1 MGSKSFAL
9 DVADVAVLFK
19 NALLVA
25 VAAFLTTIVNSIG
38 SLDLG
43 TYTPLVVPMVT
54 VILDTIIKWT
64 KDNSQAS
71 PDPEPAPDGE

>member
-9 DVADVAVLFK
+9 DVSDIVVLFK

-25 VAAFLTTIVNSIG
+25 VAAFLTAIVNNIG
-38 SLDLG
+38 QLDLG
-43 TYTPLVVPMVT
+43 SYTPLVVPMVT

-64 KDNSQAS
+64 KDNTKDS
-71 PDPEPAPDGE
+71 PEPAPDGE

>member
-9 DVADVAVLFK
+9 DVSDIVVLFK

-25 VAAFLTTIVNSIG
+25 VAAFLTAIVNNIG
-38 SLDLG
+38 QLDLG
-43 TYTPLVVPMVT
+43 GYTPLVVPMVT

-64 KDNSQAS
+64 KDNTKNS
-71 PDPEPAPDGE
+71 PDPEPAPEGE

>member
-9 DVADVAVLFK
+9 DLTDVAGLFK

-25 VAAFLTTIVNSIG
+25 IAAFLTTVVNSLG

-43 TYTPLVVPMVT
+43 GYTPLVVPMVT

-64 KDNSQAS
+64 KDNTNKS
-71 PDPEPAPDGE
+71 PEPAPDGE

>member
-9 DVADVAVLFK
+9 DVGDIAVLFK

-25 VAAFLTTIVNSIG
+25 VAAFLTTVVNSIG

-43 TYTPLVVPMVT
+43 VYTPLVVPMVT

-64 KDNSQAS
+64 KDNSK
-71 PDPEPAPDGE
+71 DVPEPAPEGE

>member
-9 DVADVAVLFK
+9 DVSDIVVLFK

-25 VAAFLTTIVNSIG
+25 VAAFLTAIVNNIG
-38 SLDLG
+38 QLDLG
-43 TYTPLVVPMVT
+43 SYTPLVVPMVT

-64 KDNSQAS
+64 KDNTKDA
-71 PDPEPAPDGE
+71 PEPTPDGE

>member
-25 VAAFLTTIVNSIG
+25 IAAFLTTVMNNIG
-38 SLDLG
+38 TLDLG
-43 TYTPLVVPMVT
+43 GYTPLIVPMVT
-54 VILDTIIKWT
+54 VVLDTLIKWT
-64 KDNSQAS
+64 KDNSS
-71 PDPEPAPDGE
+71 VEPPAPDSE

>member
-9 DVADVAVLFK
+9 DLTDVAGLFK

-25 VAAFLTTIVNSIG
+25 VAAFLTTVVNNLG
-38 SLDLG
+38 NLDLG
-43 TYTPLVVPMVT
+43 VYTPLVVPMVT

-64 KDNSQAS
+64 KDNTNKV
-71 PDPEPAPDGE
+71 PEPTPDGE

>member
-9 DVADVAVLFK
+9 DVSDIVVLFK

-25 VAAFLTTIVNSIG
+25 IAAFLTAIVNNIG
-38 SLDLG
+38 QLDLG
-43 TYTPLVVPMVT
+43 GYTPLVVPMVT

-64 KDNSQAS
+64 KDNTKDA
-71 PDPEPAPDGE
+71 PEPTPDGE

>member
-9 DVADVAVLFK
+9 DVSDIVVLFK

-25 VAAFLTTIVNSIG
+25 IAAFLTAIVNNIG
-38 SLDLG
+38 QLDLG
-43 TYTPLVVPMVT
+43 GYTPLVVPMVT

-64 KDNSQAS
+64 KDNTKDA
-71 PDPEPAPDGE
+71 PEPTPDGEQF

>member
-1 MGSKSFAL
+1 MGSKGFAL
-9 DVADVAVLFK
+9 DVGDIAVLFK

-25 VAAFLTTIVNSIG
+25 VAAFLTTVVNSIG

-43 TYTPLVVPMVT
+43 VYTPLVVPMVT

-64 KDNSQAS
+64 KDNTNKA
-71 PDPEPAPDGE
+71 PKPAPDGE

>member
-9 DVADVAVLFK
+9 DVSDVVVLFK

-25 VAAFLTTIVNSIG
+25 VAAFLTAIVNNIG
-38 SLDLG
+38 QLDLG
-43 TYTPLVVPMVT
+43 GYTPLVVPMVT

-64 KDNSQAS
+64 KDNTKNS

>member
-9 DVADVAVLFK
+9 DVSDVVVLFK

-25 VAAFLTTIVNSIG
+25 VAAFLTAIVNNIG
-38 SLDLG
+38 QLDLG
-43 TYTPLVVPMVT
+43 GYTPLVVPIVT

-64 KDNSQAS
+64 KDNTKDS

>member
-9 DVADVAVLFK
+9 DVSDIVVLFK

-25 VAAFLTTIVNSIG
+25 VAAFLTAIVNNIG
-38 SLDLG
+38 QLDLG
-43 TYTPLVVPMVT
+43 GYTPLVVPMVT

-64 KDNSQAS
+64 KDNTKDA
-71 PDPEPAPDGE
+71 PEPTPDGE

>member
-1 MGSKSFAL
+1 VG
-9 DVADVAVLFK
+9 DVAVLFK

-25 VAAFLTTIVNSIG
+25 VAAFLTTVVNSIG

-43 TYTPLVVPMVT
+43 VYTPLVVPMVT

-64 KDNSQAS
+64 KDNTNKI
-71 PDPEPAPDGE
+71 PEPAPDGE